1 MNKLEQI
8 GKRVW
13 YLPAHSDPTQV
24 QPLVGVI
31 VGDRETVLIDAGN
44 TPRTA
49 QTVLSELERIGA
61 PPVGK
66 LIYTHHHW
74 DHVFGG
80 CVYGAEA
87 IAHTLCRTQLEREA
101 LRPWSEAFL
110 AEAVARDPK
119 LEGMANVLKL
129 GVEDWEEFRI
139 VVPKVSFDAS
149 YVVQGKGYRLELEH
163 VRGKHAADSVVVNVP
178 DARVMFLGD
187 SFYPPP
193 LRLELSDK
201 SLDLEML
208 KGFWRKIASF
218 ISTGTASRSPK
229 PISQRG
235 WAKIKRSL
243 DKLSCVRR
251 VQPYPLR
258 RLEPPLRSAV
268 DRWSCWSTTARKR
281 CF

>member
-8 GKRVW
+8 GGRVW
-13 YLPAHSDPTQV
+13 YLPAHPDPNQV
-24 QPLVGVI
+24 QPLVGVV

-49 QTVLSELERIGA
+49 ETVLSELERIGA

-110 AEAVARDPK
+110 AEEVTRDPT
-119 LEGMANVLKL
+119 LEGMANVLRL
-129 GVEDWEEFRI
+129 GVEDWAGFRI
-139 VVPKVSFDAS
+139 VVPEESFEAT
-149 YVVQGKGYRLELEH
+149 YVVQGEGYRLELEH
-163 VRGKHAADSVVVNVP
+163 VGGKHAADSVVVNVP
-178 DARVMFLGD
+178 DERVMFLGD

-193 LRLELSDK
+193 LRLGFPDRSPDM
-201 SLDLEML
+201 EML
-208 KGFWRKIASF
+208 KSLLSKNCEFYLDGHGEPFS
-218 ISTGTASRSPK
+218 STELVAELGEA
-229 PISQRG
+229 
-235 WAKIKRSL
+235 
-243 DKLSCVRR
+243 
-251 VQPYPLR
+251 
-258 RLEPPLRSAV
+258 
-268 DRWSCWSTTARKR
+268 
-281 CF
+281 